1 MSDAEENITLNVEE
15 TEDTQKAAEEAEAKR
30 IADEA
35 EAKRIADEAEA
46 KRIADEAEAKRIADE
61 TAAKKAE
68 EEAEAKRIAD
78 EAEAKRVADE
88 AAAKKAGEEA
98 EAKRIAD
105 EAEAAEKAELAE
117 QLAEIERLNN
127 ITNKL
132 WKEEGIQGLTHT
144 AKNIKKMD
152 MKNRARVHQNFMT
165 SLTKTSQR
173 KRMIKSTTSIK
184 SKRPNLTT
192 RQTMVN
198 SGMMFGNRR

>member
-35 EAKRIADEAEA
+35 ES
-46 KRIADEAEAKRIADE
+46 
-61 TAAKKAE
+61 
-68 EEAEAKRIAD
+68 
-78 EAEAKRVADE
+78 
-88 AAAKKAGEEA
+88 
-98 EAKRIAD
+98 
-105 EAEAAEKAELAE
+105 AEKAELAE
-117 QLAEIERLNN
+117 QLAELERLNN

-132 WKEEGIQGLTHT
+132 WKDGKKLDTMTHT
-144 AKNIKKMD
+144 EKKMKRLD
-152 MKNRARVHQNFMT
+152 MKKRGRVHQNFMT

-173 KRMIKSTTSIK
+173 KGMIKSTTSIK
-184 SKRPNLTT
+184 PNRPSLTT